1 MISGLPAPCPVAFL
15 SRRALPGSSTL
26 SMAATSPTLKYQ
38 SRSSIFFCVTSKS
51 RSLPVTCA
59 ASAFAVAGSAVCASA
74 GIESRKGSSAVNT
87 LLMGPMLHCALQDIW
102 GFLMRA
108 ALTVFILLF
117 AAGSALA
124 VDLGKAEG
132 TLVIDNAKFDLRY
145 AYAIRHHKNQLT
157 NRADNTLII
166 LSDKPL
172 PDDANLHDFEASL
185 PDGVNGVMVC
195 IDKDSRIT
203 HVAIQ
208 HPSGMFDAG
217 FFE

>member
-1 MISGLPAPCPVAFL
+1 
-15 SRRALPGSSTL
+15 
-26 SMAATSPTLKYQ
+26 
-38 SRSSIFFCVTSKS
+38 
-51 RSLPVTCA
+51 
-59 ASAFAVAGSAVCASA
+59 
-74 GIESRKGSSAVNT
+74 
-87 LLMGPMLHCALQDIW
+87 
-102 GFLMRA
+102 MRA
-108 ALTVFILLF
+108 ALTVFMFLF
-117 AAGSALA
+117 VAASALA

-132 TLVIDNAKFDLRY
+132 TLVIDGAKFDLGY

-166 LSDKPL
+166 LSDKRL

-203 HVAIQ
+203 HVAVQ

-217 FFE
+217 FFEGIENYDFRPRKVDQGLSGTLSSRRVKTHTMTFSYDVNFAAMAK